1 MRPLPPRPAR
11 ARAHAASSDQP
22 EVSEEAGQ
30 SAPAVPADPAGP
42 AARTAHGEALAALE
56 EQILARVIQIV
67 SGPGGIASFLR
78 RNLLGQGLG
87 GPPLP
92 LDAGQTDEIP
102 VHLRRLAALRDQ
114 GCQFPGG
121 CDQPPAACPPR
132 HVRHRA
138 DGGPAS
144 LANLKDYCWRHHHI
158 LLHQLGWT
166 LTVHPDGTS
175 HVTSP
180 DGKTIHSHHPPPTT
194 HHHNPDDDLL
204 AGGDG

>member
-1 MRPLPPRPAR
+1 MIIPVVTGDLDPAALEDLIR
-11 ARAHAASSDQP
+11 LSVHYHHARAHAASSDQP

-78 RNLLGQGLG
+78 RNLLGHGMG

-102 VHLRRLAALRDQ
+102 VHLQPWPPSATRAASS
-114 GCQFPGG
+114 PAAATSPP
-121 CDQPPAACPPR
+121 PPAHPATSATAPTADPP
-132 HVRHRA
+132 A
-138 DGGPAS
+138 WP
-144 LANLKDYCWRHHHI
+144 
-158 LLHQLGWT
+158 
-166 LTVHPDGTS
+166 TS
-175 HVTSP
+175 R
-180 DGKTIHSHHPPPTT
+180 TT
-194 HHHNPDDDLL
+194 
-204 AGGDG
+204 AGGTTTSSSTSSAGP